1 MKGLRYL
8 PWPHSHN
15 GVDEMSN
22 AEMNE
27 GGSKSIASQIVFWLS
42 VFFVVLGMINAMP
55 GIPGLDQLA
64 AQIAGNENFI
74 IRKFPFEYYYPF
86 AFAVM
91 MIIVALHHSMWRA
104 WRDKS
109 AVRRGFGLA
118 MDVALI
124 VMALTISITYL
135 AEIEAVCII
144 DQITGDRARLL
155 AESLRIEK
163 ENADLFGL
171 PEPTTVDDPQCL
183 NTTGP
188 WLVLIIGLAIVVFLS
203 YNVKVWGLPLVL
215 VAILVAAYTMATVL
229 VWYFYGTEDISKY
242 LVTKIG
248 GEPRMLSDGR
258 SRVHDI
264 LVNNASGLLGR
275 FMDIILNEIFPY
287 LILGALF
294 GASAGGQSLIKVAFR
309 WTRKLAGGPAHAAI
323 VSSAMFGTISGGPI
337 VNVLSTGVLTIPMM
351 IKRGFSKVFAGGME
365 AAASSGGSIMPPVM
379 GVAAFIL
386 AALTGVP
393 YNKVIIAAA
402 LPALAYFIC
411 LFLSVVFQAR
421 KQKIAAM
428 GELTPDM
435 HMDRQDILNL
445 MVIFVPILIILFLL
459 LTSKENI
466 GCGLF
471 GGILGAERI
480 FTDAGQCRVQSLPWG
495 LKLVQNAAGD
505 AGSAGWWAVIALC
518 FLIFLDPEMRA
529 KPSKLLTS
537 VSNAGVLIATLYL
550 MFLAVSI
557 IDFCLKFTGMPFFI
571 SLDVLQWLQSLNLG
585 GEGSFL
591 FQFVA
596 LVVTMLL
603 AVLLG
608 MGMPAVPAYINVAL
622 LMGPVLAGLGISI
635 FAANM
640 FIFYFAVAS
649 AITPP
654 VALAAFAAASITKA
668 EPMAT
673 GFAAVRVGIVMFVIP
688 FVFALYPEILLIEA
702 AFIDPTTSSGSNVQ
716 YLPGYTGDVAWGAL
730 AWLMARLLLALYLL
744 ASALAAFDRMTLPFW
759 DVAVRL
765 GLAAL
770 IMFKAPTLYGPA
782 VVVAVIWLVLHFV
795 RSRSAANDDTA
806 AA

>member
-1 MKGLRYL
+1 M
-8 PWPHSHN
+8 N
-15 GVDEMSN
+15 DVDTT
-22 AEMNE
+22 AQTR
-27 GGSKSIASQIVFWLS
+27 KSVAAQLVFWLS
-42 VFFVVLGMINAMP
+42 VFFVILGMINAMP

-64 AQIAGNENFI
+64 ADLAGNDDFI
-74 IRKFPFEYYYPF
+74 IRKFPFQYYYPF
-86 AFAVM
+86 AFALM
-91 MIIVALHHSMWRA
+91 MIIVALQHSMWRA
-104 WRDKS
+104 WLGQSPLK
-109 AVRRGFGLA
+109 RGFGLF
-118 MDVALI
+118 MDVAL
-124 VMALTISITYL
+124 VLMAVTISVTYL
-135 AEIEAVCII
+135 AEIESVCII
-144 DQITGDRARLL
+144 DQLTGDRARML
-155 AESLRIEK
+155 AESLQIEID
-163 ENADLFGL
+163 NAAMFGL
-171 PEPTTVDDPQCL
+171 PTPTTVDDPQCL

-188 WLVLIIGLAIVVFLS
+188 WLVLIIGLAIVVFLA
-203 YNVKVWGLPLVL
+203 YNVKVWGLPLVI
-215 VAILVAAYTMATVL
+215 VAILVATYTIGTVL
-229 VWYFYGTEDISKY
+229 VWYFYGADDINKY

-248 GEPRMLSDGR
+248 GEPRLLSDGR
-258 SRVHDI
+258 PRVHDI

-294 GASAGGQSLIKVAFR
+294 GASAGGKSLIKVAFR
-309 WTRKLAGGPAHAAI
+309 WTRNLAGGPAHAAI

-351 IKRGFSKVFAGGME
+351 IKRGFSKIFAGGME

-393 YNKVIIAAA
+393 YNQVIIAAA
-402 LPALAYFIC
+402 LPAVAYFLC

-421 KQKIAAM
+421 KQKIKAI
-428 GELTPDM
+428 GELTEDM

-445 MVIFVPILIILFLL
+445 TMIFMPILIILVLL
-459 LTSKENI
+459 LTSKESV
-466 GCGLF
+466 GCGLL
-471 GGILGAERI
+471 GGLFGAERI
-480 FTDAGQCRVQSLPWG
+480 FIDDTCRVESLSWF
-495 LKLVQNAAGD
+495 LQLIQNAAGD

-518 FLIFLDPEMRA
+518 FLLFLDPELRA
-529 KPSKLLTS
+529 KPSKLLQS
-537 VSNAGVLIATLYL
+537 FAEAGTLIATLYL

-585 GEGSFL
+585 SEGSVL

-596 LVVTMLL
+596 LFVTMLL

-622 LMGPVLAGLGISI
+622 LMGPVLAGLGISV
-635 FAANM
+635 FSANM

-654 VALAAFAAASITKA
+654 VALAAFAAATITKA

-702 AFIDPTTSSGSNVQ
+702 AVIDPSTSAGSEIAYLRGYSGELQVG
-716 YLPGYTGDVAWGAL
+716 P
-730 AWLMARLLLALYLL
+730 LMWILLRLLLALFLL
-744 ASALAAFDRMTLPFW
+744 ASALARFDRAALSMW
-759 DVAVRL
+759 DVGLRL
-765 GLAAL
+765 VLAFFV
-770 IMFKAPTLYGPA
+770 MTKDPTTYGVA
-782 VVVAVIWLVLHFV
+782 VVIACV
-795 RSRSAANDDTA
+795 
-806 AA
+806 

>member
-1 MKGLRYL
+1 
-8 PWPHSHN
+8 
-15 GVDEMSN
+15 MSGI
-22 AEMNE
+22 EK
-27 GGSKSIASQIVFWLS
+27 SKSAPQTIATRLVFWLS
-42 VFFVVLGMINAMP
+42 VFFVSLGMINAMP

-64 AQIAGNENFI
+64 IDLTGNPNFI

-91 MIIVALHHSMWRA
+91 MVIVAIHHSVWRS
-104 WRDKS
+104 WQDKS
-109 AVRRGFGLA
+109 ALRRGFGLA
-118 MDVALI
+118 MDIAL
-124 VMALTISITYL
+124 VVVALTISITYL
-135 AEIEAVCII
+135 AEIESVCII
-144 DQITGDRARLL
+144 DQMTGDRARML
-155 AESLRIEK
+155 AESLQIEK
-163 ENADLFGL
+163 ENAALFGL

-203 YNVKVWGLPLVL
+203 YNVKVWGLPLVI
-215 VAILVAAYTMATVL
+215 VAILVAAYTIATVL
-229 VWYFYGTEDISKY
+229 VWYFYGTEDINKY

-248 GEPRMLSDGR
+248 GEPRLLSDGR
-258 SRVHDI
+258 PRVHDI

-287 LILGALF
+287 LVLGALF
-294 GASAGGQSLIKVAFR
+294 GASAGGKSLIKLAFR
-309 WTRKLAGGPAHAAI
+309 FTRHLSGGPAHAAI

-393 YNKVIIAAA
+393 YNKVIIAAT
-402 LPALAYFIC
+402 LPAVAYFLC

-421 KQKIAAM
+421 KQKITPI
-428 GELTPDM
+428 GELTDEM
-435 HMDRQDILNL
+435 RIDRQDILNL
-445 MVIFVPILIILFLL
+445 LMIFVPILIILLL
-459 LTSKENI
+459 LLSSKESV
-466 GCGLF
+466 GCGIF
-471 GGILGAERI
+471 GGLLGAERI
-480 FTDAGQCRVQSLPWG
+480 FTENGSCQVQSLPWF
-495 LKLVQNAAGD
+495 LTLLQNAAGD
-505 AGSAGWWAVIALC
+505 AGSAGWWAVIVLC
-518 FLIFLDPEMRA
+518 FGLFLDPEMRA
-529 KPSKLLTS
+529 KPGKLLKS
-537 VSNAGVLIATLYL
+537 FADAGTLIATLYL

-585 GEGSFL
+585 ADGSAV

-596 LVVTMLL
+596 LTVTMLL

-622 LMGPVLAGLGISI
+622 LMGPVLAGLGISV
-635 FAANM
+635 FSAHM

-654 VALAAFAAASITKA
+654 VALAAFAAATITKA
-668 EPMAT
+668 EPMST

-702 AFIDPTTSSGSNVQ
+702 AVIDPSTSIGSEIKL
-716 YLPGYTGDVAWGAL
+716 LPGYTGEVQWGPL
-730 AWLMARLLLALYLL
+730 SWLLLRLVFALYLL
-744 ASALAAFDRMTLPFW
+744 ASALSQFDRAALPIW
-759 DVAVRL
+759 DVGLRL
-765 GLAAL
+765 VLAFLVLTKDPFIYGAAL
-770 IMFKAPTLYGPA
+770 A
-782 VVVAVIWLVLHFV
+782 VALAWLVTHFMKN
-795 RSRSAANDDTA
+795 RAPRNDSPPSAANA
-806 AA
+806 